1 MEQTRFWFSR
11 SPSAGGGRG
20 VNNTKYQ
27 REQAA
32 GIDLRESSG
41 ETCWQFQWLLEMEKS
56 GKASQR
62 RRPLSGDQKGK
73 EEPAVLKLDRG

>member
-1 MEQTRFWFSR
+1 M
-11 SPSAGGGRG
+11 
-20 VNNTKYQ
+20 NNTKYQ